1 MKVIGMAGDS
11 WNPHYI
17 CTIEHHE
24 LSKFLGLYY
33 NKMQALKVGEVVD
46 LGKGYDHASE
56 IASAMKAT
64 QDLIKAHQPVVTAIL
79 NGLRIQAIS
88 NEQPQPAPTAQS

>member
-1 MKVIGMAGDS
+1 MKVIGIAGDS
-11 WNPHYI
+11 WNPQYI
-17 CTIEHHE
+17 CTIDHRE

-33 NKMQALKVGEVVD
+33 DKLKTLKVGEEVD
-46 LGKGYDHASE
+46 LGKGHDHASD

-88 NEQPQPAPTAQS
+88 NEQSQPATAQS